1 MPIYS
6 VTAPT
11 GKKYSVQAP
20 EGATQ
25 EQIIQYAQQQVAGAS
40 RTPAR
45 PDRGVFDAFTSSV
58 GRGIDRA
65 AITLGDELPALVGSA
80 LGQDDYARAQLEE
93 AEIAKANLQALN
105 PTQIASYKDISGIG
119 DALIYATES
128 IGENIPNILGL
139 ATGTGAATLAARKLA
154 GSEIKK
160 KIKNQAI
167 GSAQDR
173 LKKQLAVAQ
182 AQASDQ
188 AIVPAAFLGSYALN
202 APEVFSN
209 IYDATG
215 ELAPGAALLTGS
227 MSAALDSILPTAVVK
242 RLRKQPALK
251 AKVVSELAKKSGV
264 KPSVL
269 SAIGLGAG
277 KGFALEGVT
286 ESAQEALSLVAE
298 RIVGENFEAL
308 TSPEFERLVESGLRG
323 GLAGSAFGAA
333 GGAQDGIRIRN
344 AVKRQEQ
351 AERDAEGDKE
361 QDDAEQKLL
370 EQQKQLEDK
379 GKKGREQ
386 KAAQEKADAEAINEA
401 IVNPESAT
409 MPNQV
414 SEYVDQFGLPVAAEA
429 ALEKVDPIIAK
440 KIEQDEARK
449 QLDEYVKE
457 QQDDAL
463 YDFEQST
470 DIPNE
475 ARDLVDQF
483 GVPIR
488 QEPTEVA
495 PEVETE
501 VAPEVEKEV
510 APEVEK
516 EVTPEVEK
524 EVTPEVEKEVTPE
537 VEKEATPK
545 VETEVAPKVGTEV
558 TPKIEAEV
566 KATGEADPLLQK
578 DFNQIDRIYVPQQ
591 LRNETKFNELQEKVK
606 PLVENILK
614 TFKREDIA
622 RLNAFISE
630 DLSKLKKNKANSKDV
645 PLINELIKV
654 KKLQK
659 QIKNIE
665 DSFSNKSQKASLLQL
680 YKLIT
685 GTLGGSNAYAEFK
698 ENLKNSKSGYKAI
711 EETLS
716 INAALEYLA
725 GDMYSAFLPGKSG
738 GKAYVPVVGK
748 TSAGQTKEEQFADYK
763 KNILT
768 DKVWNKATQTPQ
780 AYEEGKARTPERS
793 FVNTYIK
800 TGGEI
805 GVKYYNSLTEEQQ
818 NLVRQKVLR
827 LVRQEVFGGVQE
839 VDTSQKSA
847 DLTVYT
853 DASAA
858 RIAVFERLIREAT
871 TEKDKKAIQ
880 EKLDKYIKD
889 LTEKD
894 VQIKKLQ
901 KENKDAVNAQNALR
915 NRQFIFELEG
925 KKLSAKDKKALDNAT
940 AAALETEK
948 KLQVLL
954 VEANKGPVNPT
965 GKASKKYKEKT
976 YEGLDQGALNEAQQE
991 VASENQQ
998 FKDLEEFVAN
1008 ASNEFGDPNN
1018 PENISANDAAS
1029 LLFSVADG
1037 TINTPTTV
1045 EQTVNRLAEIGIDAT
1060 NSDRVSVTATVAEAG
1075 LTNLPGINE
1084 STQGVVIGDKAYLFT
1099 DNIQVGNEVGIFLH
1113 EVGTHIGLVNLV
1125 GRANYN
1131 FLVNR
1136 VKEFAKL
1143 NDGSRESGLAKAA
1156 LERIKNAE
1164 ETTGIKL
1171 DQETKNDEMLAYFV
1185 EAAVQNGTNPS
1196 KAARQQ
1202 SKLSVF
1208 FKRLLAGIKSYFR
1221 KVGWMDAKDLDAQG
1235 IVDLAYGGAL
1245 LATRAPQA
1253 KMDRLSSRLLFSQAS
1268 NANELFNMQT
1278 KLFNIAD
1285 EATYNPKAAIVMDSL
1300 SSTSATGANIFY
1312 GALSFDQM
1320 VDKANTFNPTLAANI
1335 KKLGEFVA
1343 LKRFK
1348 NDEYNRDISEALVEV
1363 NRLRDEAIEG
1373 LSEEQ
1378 TKKVVNEFNRV
1389 TNESSIE
1396 EVDLRLSRAEIL
1408 EADLKYE
1415 TATAKQGKTKSAVS
1429 IGKLPADRVAKINE
1443 LSRRFD
1449 KMPKQLQEAYKI
1461 IINTNQ
1467 KYGDMLLDFLTAKLV
1482 GLEGKQKAAVL
1493 SATQKL
1499 RLQLESNR
1507 IVPYVALVRNGNY
1520 WVDVTLKE
1528 NGARYTEAFDTASAA
1543 KRALNEFKNDKNIVV
1558 DSEKGVYERITN
1570 DILRDNSGESK
1581 AFQSI
1586 LKLLSEVEKPNP
1598 TGDKDVDARNLENHQ
1613 KTFDSVIEMYYN
1625 AFPSNALKQHFKNR
1639 KGLAGYNQDVIQNF
1653 AQISIKM
1660 ADEVASL
1667 ETTAEMNNLIDAIVT
1682 ENAGKAPVGA
1692 EANLRKEIIKRSA
1705 FLRNPNPPVL
1715 ARQLSAL
1722 GYNMYL
1728 AGNISSAL
1736 VNLTQLPLVTFP
1748 KLVAEFGF
1756 TRALEVTLSMMGR
1769 YIRNLT
1775 NPSVGRDD
1783 NTTLTV
1789 PGVGA
1794 SLADVTLFTKDV
1806 RKNNGLD
1813 KLYTTALQRNAI
1825 RRTTSQE
1832 LQEARQTEFFGSKI
1846 GSTLDRVML
1855 SANWAFQNSE
1865 RANREI
1871 GILAAYELAIEKFN
1885 KLKAEGKLNKTT
1897 EQIQELAIERALKIT
1912 EEASGTALQ
1921 ELGPRWFQ
1929 SGFGKVIGTFKR
1941 FVFSQLYLENKLAL
1955 NSLNY
1960 YLPKN
1965 HKSDSS
1971 MPIDPDTGAPINAR
1985 KFALRQLAFIAM
1997 SSAVFAGARG
2007 MPMLWVGE
2015 MMYDLANDEDDPD
2028 YLNFDHWMKSHLGDV
2043 AHRGPFAHLTGIDV
2057 SNRIGF
2063 NGLLYRKDDRKMED
2077 MGFVYGA
2084 FAAVGGPVLS
2094 YADQVR
2100 VGVERLSDDSRLHP
2114 VLDGVQMVMPA
2125 AIRNGMKSVRL
2136 ITEGA
2141 VDKAGRPVVE
2151 NVNLYNAI
2159 MQGVG
2164 FSPTRV
2170 AKAYEVSNILYTQE
2184 RKAEDMKRSL
2194 LNKRFYAIQ
2203 ARDRVGLR
2211 EIDEKI
2217 RRFNNKKSVRA
2228 YGLQITGDTKL
2239 RSLKMK
2245 RVEAAK
2251 SYRDVVVPRDVAIRA
2266 ARAYNGLDIDE

>member
-1 MPIYS
+1 MPQFD

-11 GKKYSVQAP
+11 GKTYTVQAP

-25 EQIIQYAQQQVAGAS
+25 EQIIQYAQQQLMGAS
-40 RTPAR
+40 RTPAK

-58 GRGIDRA
+58 GRGVDRLG
-65 AITLGDELPALVGSA
+65 ITLGDELPAVIGSA
-80 LGQDDYARAQLEE
+80 LGQDEYAIGQLED
-93 AEIAKANLQALN
+93 AERAKANLQALN
-105 PTQIASYKDISGIG
+105 PTQIASYKDIDGVG

-128 IGENIPNILGL
+128 VGENIANILGI
-139 ATGTGAATLAARKLA
+139 AGGTGVVSFAAKKLA

-182 AQASDQ
+182 TQAGNQ
-188 AIVPAAFLGSYALN
+188 AIMPAAFLGSYALN
-202 APEVFSN
+202 APEIFSN

-227 MSAALDSILPTAVVK
+227 MSAALDSILPTAIVK

-251 AKVVSELAKKSGV
+251 AKVVSALAKRSGV

-286 ESAQEALSLVAE
+286 ESTQEALSLVAE
-298 RIVGENFEAL
+298 RIVGENYEAL
-308 TSPEFERLVESGLRG
+308 TSEEFDRLIESGLRG
-323 GLAGSAFGAA
+323 ALAGSAFGAA
-333 GGAQDGIRIRN
+333 GGAQDGLRIRS

-351 AERDAEGDKE
+351 AEKNAKANEE
-361 QDDAEQKLL
+361 QRKADEAQKLL
-370 EQQKQLEDK
+370 GSQKSLTDQ
-379 GKKGREQ
+379 GKKDRDQ
-386 KAAQEKADAEAINEA
+386 KAAIEAQEKADAEAVDEA
-401 IVNPESAT
+401 LVNPEST
-409 MPNQV
+409 SIPNQTKD
-414 SEYVDQFGLPVAAEA
+414 YIDQFGLPVSQKETEIKTARVGTKAAPEVVTP
-429 ALEKVDPIIAK
+429 KVETVIPK
-440 KIEQDEARK
+440 P
-449 QLDEYVKE
+449 
-457 QQDDAL
+457 
-463 YDFEQST
+463 ST
-470 DIPNE
+470 DQYNPEELASE
-475 ARDLVDQF
+475 AEGLVDQF
-483 GVPIR
+483 GAPIK
-488 QEPTEVA
+488 QETKVGPETTETKVGPETTETKVGPETTETEAA
-495 PEVETE
+495 PETK
-501 VAPEVEKEV
+501 A
-510 APEVEK
+510 
-516 EVTPEVEK
+516 VTPEVE
-524 EVTPEVEKEVTPE
+524 
-537 VEKEATPK
+537 
-545 VETEVAPKVGTEV
+545 
-558 TPKIEAEV
+558 AEII
-566 KATGEADPLLQK
+566 AGGEIDPLWQQ
-578 DFNQIDRIYVPQQ
+578 DFDQIDKDYIPKQVK
-591 LRNETKFNELQEKVK
+591 NKVK
-606 PLVENILK
+606 LNKLREEAKPLAENILK
-614 TFKREDIA
+614 TFKQKDIA
-622 RLNAFISE
+622 RLNAFISD
-630 DLSKLKKNKANSKDV
+630 DLKKLKKKKANSKDV
-645 PLINELIKV
+645 PLINELIKI

-659 QIKNIE
+659 QIKDTE
-665 DSFSNKSQKASLLQL
+665 DLFNNKNQKAELLRFSISL
-680 YKLIT
+680 T
-685 GTLGGSNAYAEFK
+685 TLGGPDAYARFK
-698 ENLKNSKSGYKAI
+698 ENLKDSETGYEAI
-711 EETLS
+711 EKTVG

-725 GDMYSAFLPGKSG
+725 GDMYSAFLPQKSG
-738 GKAYVPVVGK
+738 IDAYIPVVGEK
-748 TSAGQTKEEQFADYK
+748 NKDQTKEEQFTDYK
-763 KNILT
+763 ENVLT
-768 DKVWNKATQTPQ
+768 DEVWNKATQTPQ
-780 AYEEGKARTPERS
+780 AYDQGKKAELPFTRT
-793 FVNTYIK
+793 YLKI
-800 TGGEI
+800 GGEN
-805 GVKYYNSLTEEQQ
+805 GVNYYNSITEDQQ
-818 NLVRQKVLR
+818 NLVRGKVLR
-827 LVRQEVFGGVQE
+827 LVQQEVFGGVKE
-839 VDTSQKSA
+839 VDTDKSSV

-853 DASAA
+853 SASAA
-858 RIAVFERLIREAT
+858 RIASFERQIEEAT
-871 TEKDKKAIQ
+871 TENDKKTIQ
-880 EKLDKYIKD
+880 TDLDAYIKD
-889 LTEKD
+889 LRDKD
-894 VQIKKLQ
+894 VKIKKLQ
-901 KENKDAVNAQNALR
+901 KENKDAVNAQNALQ
-915 NRQFIFELEG
+915 NRQYLFGLEG
-925 KKLSAKDKKALDNAT
+925 KELSAADKKALAT
-940 AAALETEK
+940 ATKAALKTEK
-948 KLQVLL
+948 EIQDL
-954 VEANKGPVNPT
+954 VVESNKGPVNPT
-965 GKASKKYKEKT
+965 ARASKKYKEKI
-976 YEGLDQGALNEAQQE
+976 YEGVDQGTLNEEQQK
-991 VASENQQ
+991 VADENKKL
-998 FKDLEEFVAN
+998 KDLEEFVENNSTEFPN
-1008 ASNEFGDPNN
+1008 ADNPDYISNPVAFVTG
-1018 PENISANDAAS
+1018 
-1029 LLFSVADG
+1029 FSVANG

-1045 EQTVNRLAEIGIDAT
+1045 EQTVSKLAEIGIDAT

-1075 LTNLPGINE
+1075 LTNIPGINE
-1084 STQGVVIGDKAYLFT
+1084 FTQGVVIGDKAYLFT

-1113 EVGTHIGLVNLV
+1113 EVGTHIGLVNLI

-1171 DQETKNDEMLAYFV
+1171 DQETKNNEMLAYFV

-1285 EATYNPKAAIVMDSL
+1285 EAAYNPKVAMAMDKL
-1300 SSTSATGANIFY
+1300 SSSSAMGANIFY
-1312 GALSFDQM
+1312 GSLSFDQL

-1335 KKLGEFVA
+1335 KKLGEFAA

-1348 NDEYNRDISEALVEV
+1348 NDEYNRDISDSLVEV

-1378 TKKVVNEFNRV
+1378 AKKVINEFNRV

-1396 EVDLRLSRAEIL
+1396 EVDLRLSKAEIL
-1408 EADLKYE
+1408 EADLAYE
-1415 TATAKQGKTKSAVS
+1415 TTKRKPKTGTATSITKLS
-1429 IGKLPADRVAKINE
+1429 KDRVAKINE

-1467 KYGDMLLDFLTAKLV
+1467 KYGDMLLDFLTSKLV

-1507 IVPYVALVRNGNY
+1507 IVPYVALVRNGSY

-1528 NGARYTEAFDTASAA
+1528 NNARYTEAFDTASEA
-1543 KRALNEFKNDKNIVV
+1543 KRALNEFKNDKNIIV
-1558 DSEKGVYERITN
+1558 DAKKGVYERITN
-1570 DILRDNSGESK
+1570 DALRDNSGESK
-1581 AFQSI
+1581 AFQQI
-1586 LKLLSEVEKPNP
+1586 LKLLSEVDKPNP
-1598 TGDKDVDARNLENHQ
+1598 TGDKDVDAKNLTNHQ
-1613 KTFDSVIEMYYN
+1613 NVFDSVIQMYYN

-1660 ADEVASL
+1660 ADEVATL
-1667 ETTAEMNNLIDAIVT
+1667 ETTGEMNNLIDAIVT
-1682 ENAGKAPVGA
+1682 ENDGKAPIGA
-1692 EANLRKEIIKRSA
+1692 EANIRKEIVKRSA
-1705 FLRNPNPPVL
+1705 FLRNPNPPAL
-1715 ARQLSAL
+1715 ARKLSAL

-1756 TRALEVTLSMMGR
+1756 VKALEVTLSMMGR
-1769 YIRNLT
+1769 YISNLT

-1789 PGVGA
+1789 PGIGA

-1806 RKNNGLD
+1806 RKNKGID
-1813 KLYTTALQRNAI
+1813 KLYTVALQRNAI

-1832 LQEARQTEFFGSKI
+1832 LQEARQGDFFGNKV
-1846 GSTLDRVML
+1846 GSTFDRVML

-1955 NSLNY
+1955 NALGS

-1971 MPIDPDTGAPINAR
+1971 MPIDPDTGAPIDAA
-1985 KFALRQLAFIAM
+1985 KFARRQLAFITM
-1997 SSAVFAGARG
+1997 SSAIFAGARG

-2015 MMYDLANDEDDPD
+2015 VLYDLANDDDDPD
-2028 YLNFDHWMKSHLGDV
+2028 YLTFDHWMKSHLGDV
-2043 AHRGPFAHLTGIDV
+2043 AHRGPFAHLSGIDV

-2077 MGFVYGA
+2077 MGFIYGSIAA
-2084 FAAVGGPVLS
+2084 FGGPVLS

-2114 VLDGVQMVMPA
+2114 VLDGVQMIMPA
-2125 AIRNGMKSVRL
+2125 AVRNGIKSVRL
-2136 ITEGA
+2136 MTEGA
-2141 VDKAGRPVVE
+2141 TDKAGRPVVE

-2164 FSPTRV
+2164 FSPTKV

-2194 LNKRFYAIQ
+2194 LNRRFYAIQ
-2203 ARDRVGLR
+2203 ARDRKGLK

-2217 RRFNNKKSVRA
+2217 RKFNRKQAVRA
-2228 YGLQITGDTKL
+2228 YGLGINGDTKL

-2245 RVEAAK
+2245 RNEAAK

>member
-1 MPIYS
+1 MPQFD

-11 GKKYSVQAP
+11 GKTYTVQAP

-25 EQIIQYAQQQVAGAS
+25 EQIIQYAQQQLMGAS
-40 RTPAR
+40 RTPAK

-58 GRGIDRA
+58 GRGVDRLG
-65 AITLGDELPALVGSA
+65 ITLGDELPAVIGSA
-80 LGQDDYARAQLEE
+80 LGQDEYAIGQLED
-93 AEIAKANLQALN
+93 AERAKANLQALN
-105 PTQIASYKDISGIG
+105 PTQIASYKDIDGVG

-128 IGENIPNILGL
+128 VGENIANILGI
-139 ATGTGAATLAARKLA
+139 AGGTGAVSFAAKKLA

-182 AQASDQ
+182 TQAGNQ
-188 AIVPAAFLGSYALN
+188 AIMPAAFLGSYALN
-202 APEVFSN
+202 APEIFSN

-227 MSAALDSILPTAVVK
+227 MSAALDSILPTAIVK

-251 AKVVSELAKKSGV
+251 AKVVSALAKRSGV

-286 ESAQEALSLVAE
+286 ESTQEALSLVAE
-298 RIVGENFEAL
+298 RIVGENYEAL
-308 TSPEFERLVESGLRG
+308 TSEEFDRLIESGLRG
-323 GLAGSAFGAA
+323 ALAGSAFGAA
-333 GGAQDGIRIRN
+333 GGAQDGLRIRS

-351 AERDAEGDKE
+351 AEKNAKANEE
-361 QDDAEQKLL
+361 QKKADEAQKLL
-370 EQQKQLEDK
+370 GEQKKLTDQ
-379 GKKGREQ
+379 GKKDRDQ
-386 KAAQEKADAEAINEA
+386 KAAIEAQEKADAEAVDEA
-401 IVNPESAT
+401 LVNPEST
-409 MPNQV
+409 SIPNQTKD
-414 SEYVDQFGLPVAAEA
+414 YIDQFGLPVSQKETEIKTARVEAKAAGLDRYGQEQTDISEDLIDQYNPKQKTTEA
-429 ALEKVDPIIAK
+429 KAASEVVTPKVETVISKP
-440 KIEQDEARK
+440 
-449 QLDEYVKE
+449 
-457 QQDDAL
+457 
-463 YDFEQST
+463 ST
-470 DIPNE
+470 DQYNPEELASE
-475 ARDLVDQF
+475 AKGLVDQF
-483 GVPIR
+483 GVPIK
-488 QEPTEVA
+488 QETTETKAGPETKVVT

-501 VAPEVEKEV
+501 V
-510 APEVEK
+510 
-516 EVTPEVEK
+516 VTPEVEA
-524 EVTPEVEKEVTPE
+524 VTPEVEAEI
-537 VEKEATPK
+537 
-545 VETEVAPKVGTEV
+545 VAAG
-558 TPKIEAEV
+558 KI
-566 KATGEADPLLQK
+566 DPLLQQ
-578 DFNQIDRIYVPQQ
+578 DFNQIDKDYIPKQAENEVELNK
-591 LRNETKFNELQEKVK
+591 LREEAK
-606 PLVENILK
+606 PLAENILK
-614 TFKREDIA
+614 TFKQKDIA
-622 RLNAFISE
+622 RLNAFISAE
-630 DLSKLKKNKANSKDV
+630 LQKLKKKKENSKDV
-645 PLINELIKV
+645 PLINELLKV
-654 KKLQK
+654 KELQK
-659 QIKNIE
+659 QIKAIE
-665 DSFSNKSQKASLLQL
+665 DSFNNKNQKAELLRFSISL
-680 YKLIT
+680 T
-685 GTLGGSNAYAEFK
+685 TLGGPDAYARFK
-698 ENLKNSKSGYKAI
+698 ENLKDSETGYEAI
-711 EETLS
+711 EKTVG

-725 GDMYSAFLPGKSG
+725 GDMYSAFLPGQSG
-738 GKAYVPVVGK
+738 EKAFIPVVGEK
-748 TSAGQTKEEQFADYK
+748 NKDQTKEEQFADYK
-763 KNILT
+763 ENVLT
-768 DKVWNKATQTPQ
+768 DEVWNKATQTSQ
-780 AYEEGKARTPERS
+780 AYDQGLYQSEERPFTRT
-793 FVNTYIK
+793 YLKI
-800 TGGEI
+800 GGEN
-805 GVKYYNSLTEEQQ
+805 GVNYYNSITEDQQ
-818 NLVRQKVLR
+818 NLVRGKVLR
-827 LVRQEVFGGVQE
+827 LVQQEVFGGVKE
-839 VDTSQKSA
+839 VDTDKSSA

-853 DASAA
+853 SASAA
-858 RIAVFERLIREAT
+858 RIASFERQIEEAT
-871 TEKDKKAIQ
+871 TENDKKTIQ
-880 EKLDKYIKD
+880 TDLDAYIKD
-889 LTEKD
+889 LRDKD
-894 VQIKKLQ
+894 VKIKKLQ
-901 KENKDAVNAQNALR
+901 KKNKDAVNAQNALQ
-915 NRQFIFELEG
+915 NRQYLFGLEG
-925 KKLSAKDKKALDNAT
+925 KELSTADKEALANAT
-940 AAALETEK
+940 EIALKTEK
-948 KLQVLL
+948 EIQDL
-954 VEANKGPVNPT
+954 VVESNKGPVNPT
-965 GKASKKYKEKT
+965 ARASKKYKGKI
-976 YEGLDQGALNEAQQE
+976 YEGLDQGTLNDAQQE
-991 VASENQQ
+991 AALENQQ
-998 FKDLEEFVAN
+998 FEALEEFVAG
-1008 ASNEFGDPNN
+1008 ASNEFPNANN
-1018 PENISANDAAS
+1018 PDYISNPVAFIAG
-1029 LLFSVADG
+1029 FSVANG

-1045 EQTVNRLAEIGIDAT
+1045 EQTVSKLAEIGIDAT

-1075 LTNLPGINE
+1075 LTNIPGINE
-1084 STQGVVIGDKAYLFT
+1084 FTQGVVIGDKAYLFT

-1113 EVGTHIGLVNLV
+1113 EVGTHIGLVNLI

-1171 DQETKNDEMLAYFV
+1171 DQETKNNEMLAYFV

-1221 KVGWMDAKDLDAQG
+1221 KSGWMDAKDLDAQG

-1268 NANELFNMQT
+1268 NANELFDMQT

-1285 EATYNPKAAIVMDSL
+1285 EAAYNPKVAMAMDKL
-1300 SSTSATGANIFY
+1300 SSSSAMGANIFY
-1312 GALSFDQM
+1312 GALSFDQL

-1335 KKLGEFVA
+1335 KKLGEFAA

-1348 NDEYNRDISEALVEV
+1348 NDEYNRDISDSLVEV

-1378 TKKVVNEFNRV
+1378 AKKVINEFNRV

-1396 EVDLRLSRAEIL
+1396 EVDLRLSKAEIL
-1408 EADLKYE
+1408 EADLAYE
-1415 TATAKQGKTKSAVS
+1415 TTKRKPKTGTATSITKLS
-1429 IGKLPADRVAKINE
+1429 KDRVAKINE

-1467 KYGDMLLDFLTAKLV
+1467 KYGDMLLDFLTSKLV

-1507 IVPYVALVRNGNY
+1507 IVPYVALVRNGSY

-1528 NGARYTEAFDTASAA
+1528 NNARYTEAFDTASEA
-1543 KRALNEFKNDKNIVV
+1543 KRALNEFKNDKNIIV
-1558 DSEKGVYERITN
+1558 DAKKGVYERITN
-1570 DILRDNSGESK
+1570 DALRDNSGESK
-1581 AFQSI
+1581 AFQQI
-1586 LKLLSEVEKPNP
+1586 LKLLSEVDKPNP
-1598 TGDKDVDARNLENHQ
+1598 TGDKDVDAKNLTNHQ
-1613 KTFDSVIEMYYN
+1613 NVFDSVIQMYYN

-1660 ADEVASL
+1660 ADEVATL
-1667 ETTAEMNNLIDAIVT
+1667 ETTGEMNNLIDAIVT
-1682 ENAGKAPVGA
+1682 ENDGKAPIGA
-1692 EANLRKEIIKRSA
+1692 EANIRKEIVKRSA
-1705 FLRNPNPPVL
+1705 FLRNPNPPAL
-1715 ARQLSAL
+1715 ARKLSAM

-1756 TRALEVTLSMMGR
+1756 VKALEVTLSMMGR
-1769 YIRNLT
+1769 YINNLT

-1789 PGVGA
+1789 PGIGA

-1806 RKNNGLD
+1806 RKNKGID
-1813 KLYTTALQRNAI
+1813 KLYTVALQRNAI

-1832 LQEARQTEFFGSKI
+1832 LQEARQGDFFGNKV
-1846 GSTLDRVML
+1846 GSTFDRVML

-1955 NSLNY
+1955 NALGS

-1971 MPIDPDTGAPINAR
+1971 MPIDPDTGAPIDAA
-1985 KFALRQLAFIAM
+1985 KFARRQLAFITM
-1997 SSAVFAGARG
+1997 SSAIFAGARG

-2015 MMYDLANDEDDPD
+2015 VLYDLANDDDDPD
-2028 YLNFDHWMKSHLGDV
+2028 YLTFDHWMKSHLGDV
-2043 AHRGPFAHLTGIDV
+2043 AHRGPFAHLSGIDV

-2077 MGFVYGA
+2077 MGFIYGSI
-2084 FAAVGGPVLS
+2084 AAIGGPVLS

-2100 VGVERLSDDSRLHP
+2100 VGVERTFDDSRLHP

-2125 AIRNGMKSVRL
+2125 AIRNGIKSVRL
-2136 ITEGA
+2136 MTEGA
-2141 VDKAGRPVVE
+2141 TDKAGRPVVE

-2194 LNKRFYAIQ
+2194 LNRRFYAIQ
-2203 ARDRVGLR
+2203 ARDRKGLK

-2217 RRFNNKKSVRA
+2217 RRFNRKQAVRA
-2228 YGLQITGDTKL
+2228 YGLGINGDTKL

-2245 RVEAAK
+2245 RNEAAK

>member
-1 MPIYS
+1 MPQFD

-11 GKKYSVQAP
+11 GKTYTVQAP

-25 EQIIQYAQQQVAGAS
+25 EQIIQYAQQQLMGAS
-40 RTPAR
+40 RTPAK

-58 GRGIDRA
+58 GRGVDRLG
-65 AITLGDELPALVGSA
+65 ITLGDELPAVIGSA
-80 LGQDDYARAQLEE
+80 LGQDEYAIGQLED
-93 AEIAKANLQALN
+93 AERAKANLQALN
-105 PTQIASYKDISGIG
+105 PTQIASYKDIDGVG

-128 IGENIPNILGL
+128 VGENIANILGI
-139 ATGTGAATLAARKLA
+139 AGGTGAVSFAAKKLA

-182 AQASDQ
+182 TQAGNQ
-188 AIVPAAFLGSYALN
+188 AIMPAAFLGSYALN
-202 APEVFSN
+202 APEIFSN

-227 MSAALDSILPTAVVK
+227 MSAALDSILPTAIVK

-251 AKVVSELAKKSGV
+251 AKVVSALAKRSGV

-286 ESAQEALSLVAE
+286 ESTQEALSLVAE
-298 RIVGENFEAL
+298 RIVGENYEAL
-308 TSPEFERLVESGLRG
+308 TSEEFDRLIESGLRG
-323 GLAGSAFGAA
+323 ALAGSAFGAA
-333 GGAQDGIRIRN
+333 GGAQDGLRIRS

-351 AERDAEGDKE
+351 AEKNAKANEE
-361 QDDAEQKLL
+361 QKKADEAQKLL
-370 EQQKQLEDK
+370 GEQKKLTDQ
-379 GKKGREQ
+379 GKKDRDQ
-386 KAAQEKADAEAINEA
+386 KAAIEAQEKADAEAVDEA
-401 IVNPESAT
+401 LVNPEST
-409 MPNQV
+409 SIPNQTKD
-414 SEYVDQFGLPVAAEA
+414 YIDQFGLPVSQKETEIKTARVEAKAAG
-429 ALEKVDPIIAK
+429 LDRYGQ
-440 KIEQDEARK
+440 EQ
-449 QLDEYVKE
+449 
-457 QQDDAL
+457 
-463 YDFEQST
+463 T
-470 DIPNE
+470 DISEDLIDQYNPEELASE
-475 ARDLVDQF
+475 AKGLVDQF
-483 GVPIR
+483 GVPIK
-488 QEPTEVA
+488 QETTETKAGPETKVVT

-501 VAPEVEKEV
+501 V
-510 APEVEK
+510 
-516 EVTPEVEK
+516 VTPEVEA
-524 EVTPEVEKEVTPE
+524 VTPEVEAEI
-537 VEKEATPK
+537 
-545 VETEVAPKVGTEV
+545 VAAG
-558 TPKIEAEV
+558 KI
-566 KATGEADPLLQK
+566 DPLLQQ
-578 DFNQIDRIYVPQQ
+578 DFNQIDKDYIPKQAENEVELNK
-591 LRNETKFNELQEKVK
+591 LREEAK
-606 PLVENILK
+606 PLAENILK
-614 TFKREDIA
+614 TFKQKDIA
-622 RLNAFISE
+622 RLNAFISAE
-630 DLSKLKKNKANSKDV
+630 LQKLKKKKENSKDV
-645 PLINELIKV
+645 PLINELLKV
-654 KKLQK
+654 KELQK
-659 QIKNIE
+659 QIKAIE
-665 DSFSNKSQKASLLQL
+665 DSFNNKNQKAELLRFSISL
-680 YKLIT
+680 T
-685 GTLGGSNAYAEFK
+685 TLGGPDAYARFK
-698 ENLKNSKSGYKAI
+698 ENLKDSETGYEAI
-711 EETLS
+711 EKTVG

-725 GDMYSAFLPGKSG
+725 GDMYSAFLPGQSG
-738 GKAYVPVVGK
+738 EKAFIPVVGEK
-748 TSAGQTKEEQFADYK
+748 NKDQTKEEQFADYK
-763 KNILT
+763 ENVLT
-768 DKVWNKATQTPQ
+768 DEVWNKATQTSQ
-780 AYEEGKARTPERS
+780 AYDQGLYQSEERPFTRT
-793 FVNTYIK
+793 YLKI
-800 TGGEI
+800 GGEN
-805 GVKYYNSLTEEQQ
+805 GVNYYNSITEDQQ
-818 NLVRQKVLR
+818 NLVRGKVLR
-827 LVRQEVFGGVQE
+827 LVQQEVFGGVKE
-839 VDTSQKSA
+839 VDTDKSSA

-853 DASAA
+853 SASAA
-858 RIAVFERLIREAT
+858 RIASFERQIEEAT
-871 TEKDKKAIQ
+871 TENDKKTIQ
-880 EKLDKYIKD
+880 TDLDAYIKD
-889 LTEKD
+889 LRDKD
-894 VQIKKLQ
+894 VKIKKLQ
-901 KENKDAVNAQNALR
+901 KKNKDAVNAQNALQ
-915 NRQFIFELEG
+915 NRQYLFGLEG
-925 KKLSAKDKKALDNAT
+925 KELSTADKEALANAT
-940 AAALETEK
+940 EIALKTEK
-948 KLQVLL
+948 EIQDL
-954 VEANKGPVNPT
+954 VVESNKGPVNPT
-965 GKASKKYKEKT
+965 ARASKKYKGKI
-976 YEGLDQGALNEAQQE
+976 YEGLDQGTLNDAQQE
-991 VASENQQ
+991 AALENQQ
-998 FKDLEEFVAN
+998 FEALEEFVAG
-1008 ASNEFGDPNN
+1008 ASNEFPNANN
-1018 PENISANDAAS
+1018 PDYISNPVAFIAG
-1029 LLFSVADG
+1029 FSVANG

-1045 EQTVNRLAEIGIDAT
+1045 EQTVSKLAEIGIDAT

-1075 LTNLPGINE
+1075 LTNIPGINE
-1084 STQGVVIGDKAYLFT
+1084 FTQGVVIGDKAYLFT

-1113 EVGTHIGLVNLV
+1113 EVGTHIGLVNLI

-1171 DQETKNDEMLAYFV
+1171 DQETKNNEMLAYFV

-1221 KVGWMDAKDLDAQG
+1221 KSGWMDAKDLDAQG

-1268 NANELFNMQT
+1268 NANELFDMQT

-1285 EATYNPKAAIVMDSL
+1285 EAAYNPKVAMAMDKL
-1300 SSTSATGANIFY
+1300 SSSSAMGANIFY
-1312 GALSFDQM
+1312 GALSFDQL

-1335 KKLGEFVA
+1335 KKLGEFAA

-1348 NDEYNRDISEALVEV
+1348 NDEYNRDISDSLVEV

-1378 TKKVVNEFNRV
+1378 AKKVINEFNRV

-1396 EVDLRLSRAEIL
+1396 EVDLRLSKAEIL
-1408 EADLKYE
+1408 EADLAYE
-1415 TATAKQGKTKSAVS
+1415 TTKRKPKTGTATSITKLS
-1429 IGKLPADRVAKINE
+1429 KDRVAKINE

-1467 KYGDMLLDFLTAKLV
+1467 KYGDMLLDFLTSKLV

-1507 IVPYVALVRNGNY
+1507 IVPYVALVRNGSY

-1528 NGARYTEAFDTASAA
+1528 NNARYTEAFDTASEA
-1543 KRALNEFKNDKNIVV
+1543 KRALNEFKNDKNIIV
-1558 DSEKGVYERITN
+1558 DAKKGVYERITN
-1570 DILRDNSGESK
+1570 DALRDNSGESK
-1581 AFQSI
+1581 AFQQI
-1586 LKLLSEVEKPNP
+1586 LKLLSEVDKPNP
-1598 TGDKDVDARNLENHQ
+1598 TGDKDVDAKNLTNHQ
-1613 KTFDSVIEMYYN
+1613 NVFDSVIQMYYN

-1660 ADEVASL
+1660 ADEVATL
-1667 ETTAEMNNLIDAIVT
+1667 ETTGEMNNLIDAIVT
-1682 ENAGKAPVGA
+1682 ENDGKAPIGA
-1692 EANLRKEIIKRSA
+1692 EANIRKEIVKRSA
-1705 FLRNPNPPVL
+1705 FLRNPNPPAL
-1715 ARQLSAL
+1715 ARKLSAM

-1756 TRALEVTLSMMGR
+1756 VKALEVTLSMMGR
-1769 YIRNLT
+1769 YINNLT

-1789 PGVGA
+1789 PGIGA

-1806 RKNNGLD
+1806 RKNKGID
-1813 KLYTTALQRNAI
+1813 KLYTVALQRNAI

-1832 LQEARQTEFFGSKI
+1832 LQEARQGDFFGNKV
-1846 GSTLDRVML
+1846 GSTFDRVML

-1955 NSLNY
+1955 NALGS

-1971 MPIDPDTGAPINAR
+1971 MPIDPDTGAPIDAA
-1985 KFALRQLAFIAM
+1985 KFARRQLAFITM
-1997 SSAVFAGARG
+1997 SSAIFAGARG

-2015 MMYDLANDEDDPD
+2015 VLYDLANDDDDPD
-2028 YLNFDHWMKSHLGDV
+2028 YLTFDHWMKSHLGDV
-2043 AHRGPFAHLTGIDV
+2043 AHRGPFAHLSGIDV

-2077 MGFVYGA
+2077 MGFIYGSI
-2084 FAAVGGPVLS
+2084 AAIGGPVLS

-2100 VGVERLSDDSRLHP
+2100 VGVERTFDDSRLHP

-2125 AIRNGMKSVRL
+2125 AIRNGIKSVRL
-2136 ITEGA
+2136 MTEGA
-2141 VDKAGRPVVE
+2141 TDKAGRPVVE

-2194 LNKRFYAIQ
+2194 LNRRFYAIQ
-2203 ARDRVGLR
+2203 ARDRKGLK

-2217 RRFNNKKSVRA
+2217 RRFNRKQAVRA
-2228 YGLQITGDTKL
+2228 YGLGINGDTKL

-2245 RVEAAK
+2245 RNEAAK